1 MAGASAKTTRTP
13 SWRARQ
19 ARGPGTRRHG
29 RDGRATS
36 THRLEHP
43 GFGLIAHRVE
53 PGPVKPCSGEAV
65 VAELGD
71 QLMSFP
77 GDTSPE
83 DLELGADRAACLLG
97 LAGHPG
103 IQRDPHR
110 RPAPMAGGIMVWS
123 TRSSMATGSSQ
134 CGHSPPARPGRE
146 SPQVSHRC
154 WPNARVPQPAHSYT
168 VIGRRGRPRAGT
180 TITLGVPG
188 AGAATPFFGRRRS
201 SKGRVQRPRRRCD
214 TAGRGPSRRRR
225 ATARP
230 DMARR
235 PAG

>member
-1 MAGASAKTTRTP
+1 MHLGEETELGVVVIDGRGIGEDDPHPELGELVKHEDLVHVGTGETVG
-13 SWRARQ
+13 RQ
-19 ARGPGTRRHG
+19 AP
-29 RDGRATS
+29 
-36 THRLEHP
+36 HRLEHP

-134 CGHSPPARPGRE
+134 CGHSPPSPTRVEKA
-146 SPQVSHRC
+146 PQVSHRC

-180 TITLGVPG
+180 TITLGG
-188 AGAATPFFGRRRS
+188 AWCRRRHAVFRQAS
-201 SKGRVQRPRRRCD
+201 EQ
-214 TAGRGPSRRRR
+214 
-225 ATARP
+225 
-230 DMARR
+230 
-235 PAG
+235 